1 MRQQQRNKKTA
12 AEPPT
17 VSPVMTV
24 QQAAEK
30 WGLSRRRVSRLC
42 QDGRVPGA
50 VKLSERYWLMPSDT
64 PKPSDGR
71 QSYHKAQTKCLE
83 EEANDLG

>member
-1 MRQQQRNKKTA
+1 
-12 AEPPT
+12 
-17 VSPVMTV
+17 MTV

-50 VKLSERYWLMPSDT
+50 VKLSERYWLMPSD
-64 PKPSDGR
+64 GR
-71 QSYHKAQTKCLE
+71 QSCHKAQTKCLE